1 MISRS
6 IDVCFLQ
13 GLWGCLFVTQIFN
26 VQRRGVCEDKDM
38 PCESDEAGEKCSDAL
53 QRWLH
58 EGSLR
63 YLRVVCCISMPG
75 LPFAGGWQVLGL
87 VNFSQLL
94 DSGSSFFLGPSTS
107 PVSGAQRKV
116 FASNLPGVRWR
127 RWMDLNLLEGCWCRC
142 VSTGARH

>member
-1 MISRS
+1 MSFCDAHDS
-6 IDVCFLQ
+6 L
-13 GLWGCLFVTQIFN
+13 LFRVDPIQQIFN

-58 EGSLR
+58 EGSAVLCA
-63 YLRVVCCISMPG
+63 VVCCVILAG

-94 DSGSSFFLGPSTS
+94 DSGSSFFWGHPLHPFQVLRERFLRRTFL
-107 PVSGAQRKV
+107 VSGGGDGWIYQLA
-116 FASNLPGVRWR
+116 VRW
-127 RWMDLNLLEGCWCRC
+127 LSVF
-142 VSTGARH
+142 VSF